1 MNPVPVP
8 LLAHP
13 VAARPAAVRAACRN
27 GTVAAAGSTPAY
39 ALDTPRLTPRW
50 GA

>member
-13 VAARPAAVRAACRN
+13 VAAHPEAVRARRN
-27 GTVAAAGSTPAY
+27 RTVAAAGSTPAY